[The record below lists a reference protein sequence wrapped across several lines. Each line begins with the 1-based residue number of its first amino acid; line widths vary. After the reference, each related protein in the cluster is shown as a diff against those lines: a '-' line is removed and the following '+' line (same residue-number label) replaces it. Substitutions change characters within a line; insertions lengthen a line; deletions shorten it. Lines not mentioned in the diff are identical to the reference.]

1 MKLFSARRG
10 GGGSNWRLKVDGGPG
25 VFPTSHTKPAS
36 DICAFQDRHVQDRHV
51 HRVINHIHDPSTAIN
66 TVNVE
71 VIVTERYDGVIDM
84 AHLIRLGMP
93 NA

>member
-1 MKLFSARRG
+1 MSKTG
-10 GGGSNWRLKVDGGPG
+10 M
-25 VFPTSHTKPAS
+25 
-36 DICAFQDRHVQDRHV
+36 
-51 HRVINHIHDPSTAIN
+51 STVLSTIYTMRSLPQRTAAIN
-66 TVNVE
+66 TANVE